1 MSSSLPTLD
10 SMLHCY
16 NYALAYINSLAL
28 LSESC
33 QTTEEIKRKLQRAVP
48 GISSHLPTVPP
59 TSAFPVSLG
68 DLPLHLFTGSIP
80 SCLLR
85 DIASVSVS
93 FSSVIN
99 FPSLLD
105 QYKVYK
111 HTRMSWSSKCPYFTT
126 PSLVDHSLL
135 ANNPFL
141 APFDRIQLL
150 SFFLEAPPLCFWSP
164 PLLNLHLSRPLM
176 VTTLMMQWSFTSPH
190 LKHQQQ
196 LIQMIFSCFQAF
208 FFFPLGFWGNI
219 PPKFSFPPPVSIP
232 SHSLVDSS
240 ASPQPLNFGEPQT
253 SPLQL
258 LFSTWALALD
268 NFIQFLWL

>member
-1 MSSSLPTLD
+1 MHLHISTPSPFSQSLVR
-10 SMLHCY
+10 
-16 NYALAYINSLAL
+16 
-28 LSESC
+28 
-33 QTTEEIKRKLQRAVP
+33 QQKRSKENFNWAVP
-48 GISSHLPTVPP
+48 GISLHLPTVPP

-68 DLPLHLFTGSIP
+68 DLLLHLFTGSIP

-141 APFDRIQLL
+141 CSLWQDSASLILPWSSSALL
-150 SFFLEAPPLCFWSP
+150 LIP
-164 PLLNLHLSRPLM
+164 
-176 VTTLMMQWSFTSPH
+176 TSP
-190 LKHQQQ
+190 KPS
-196 LIQMIFSCFQAF
+196 LIKTVNGYYTDDAMVI
-208 FFFPLGFWGNI
+208 
-219 PPKFSFPPPVSIP
+219 
-232 SHSLVDSS
+232 H
-240 ASPQPLNFGEPQT
+240 
-253 SPLQL
+253 
-258 LFSTWALALD
+258 
-268 NFIQFLWL
+268 